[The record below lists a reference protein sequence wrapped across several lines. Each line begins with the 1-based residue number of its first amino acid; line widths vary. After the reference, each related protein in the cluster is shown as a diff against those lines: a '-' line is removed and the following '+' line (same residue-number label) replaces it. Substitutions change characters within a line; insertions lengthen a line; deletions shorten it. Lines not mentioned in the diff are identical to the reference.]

1 MQLKEQSSELCDRL
15 NDELVSFSPGSR
27 FYSVRQ
33 LMLRYRVSRRVID
46 AALAQLE
53 QKGAIETRPQ
63 SGIYVKQNRLRKHVA
78 LLMPDWPSEGNKR
91 IQQCLKEEFQNLSF
105 ENGVKVRL
113 IASTTLNEPRENS
126 IAAFSIIDMNYGYIY
141 AEINENMFSDI
152 LSSESAVEITDKKG
166 WSVKSS
172 SFIDGKDY
180 YETEIPSSSPIK
192 IYYRL
197 YMDKTPFSIF
207 SFYGFTLFIILI
219 FSYFINKE

>member
-1 MQLKEQSSELCDRL
+1 MRLKEQSSELCDRL

-91 IQQCLKEEFQNLSF
+91 IQQCLKEEFQKRADRYVFSTILYEYQENL
-105 ENGVKVRL
+105 VRK
-113 IASTTLNEPRENS
+113 
-126 IAAFSIIDMNYGYIY
+126 
-141 AEINENMFSDI
+141 
-152 LSSESAVEITDKKG
+152 ITQ
-166 WSVKSS
+166 
-172 SFIDGKDY
+172 
-180 YETEIPSSSPIK
+180 IPADVHIVVRPGDPLE
-192 IYYRL
+192 RR
-197 YMDKTPFSIF
+197 
-207 SFYGFTLFIILI
+207 
-219 FSYFINKE
+219 